1 MIENLDIYYLFIF
14 GLVIFNLI
22 ILYFILTTWKEL
34 RFEENINATAS
45 FKNTILVSKN
55 VLNLIPNKTKVEEAK
70 KIKIKKKKR
79 KRNKSKSNLAFF
91 ENIKEENRIKEKKKP
106 REIKVKNE
114 TKQIDVETPISNTI
128 INNKKS
134 NIENDMLNNI
144 FDKIL
149 ENKNTSI
156 DSNLEI
162 EKNEDFDIK
171 FDIPTPNSSEENII
185 DFSMNEISDD
195 TIQNLKKII
204 QSNKYNS
211 HKRVDNDYEEELF
224 ESDEVI
230 NFDEK
235 LFKQKIIEK
244 ENKNEEYIGTDED
257 INFEFDDL
265 KEMEE
270 LINRFK
276 NKE

>member
-34 RFEENINATAS
+34 RFEENINATGS

-171 FDIPTPNSSEENII
+171 FDIPTPNSSKENII

>member
-171 FDIPTPNSSEENII
+171 FDIPTQNSSEENII